1 MKMAAHGY
9 QTRGKRVDYRE
20 LNKVVLPRA
29 TREKKSRLYSVEIVE
44 RNVLAGKVKIH
55 YVGYSSSD
63 DEWRDAADVVDL
75 CEAQPSYLISPS
87 FSLYQ
92 ELALMIKASLQS
104 SRKESPEVKIT
115 MNFDKVQFDGGIRQ
129 LEKLKS
135 DERGIK
141 KYTIDCYSD
150 WTPF

>member
-9 QTRGKRVDYRE
+9 QTRGKRVDYKE
-20 LNKVVLPRA
+20 LNKVLPRA
-29 TREKKSRLYSVEIVE
+29 IREKKSRLYSVEIVE

-115 MNFDKVQFDGGIRQ
+115 MDFDKVQLNVDGGI
-129 LEKLKS
+129 
-135 DERGIK
+135 
-141 KYTIDCYSD
+141 
-150 WTPF
+150 WH